1 VLVVETS
8 LTLRLHSP
16 FAGFLPLSD
25 LFLRLAS
32 HLEERIDEIVHR
44 LTSFRFT
51 PHPDQRIEQ
60 IIYMLILLRHTA
72 C

>member
-1 VLVVETS
+1 VLVVEIS

-16 FAGFLPLSD
+16 FAGLLPLSD

-32 HLEERIDEIVHR
+32 HLDERIDEIVHR
-44 LTSFRFT
+44 LSSLRLA
-51 PHPDQRIEQ
+51 PHPNQRIEQ
-60 IIYMLILLRHTA
+60 VIHVLIVLRHTA

>member
-1 VLVVETS
+1 VEIS

-25 LFLRLAS
+25 LFLCLAS
-32 HLEERIDEIVHR
+32 HLDERIDEVVHR
-44 LTSFRFT
+44 LSSFCFT
-51 PHPDQRIEQ
+51 PHPNQRVEQ
-60 IIYMLILLRHTA
+60 VIHVLIGLRHTA